1 MAPNETSDGKSRK
14 GVERVGEDEL
24 VPLRE
29 ARVQVETAITR
40 IALLHLAYSKMLVEE
55 FGSERGKDLILKS
68 ILQYG
73 RLIGERT
80 KRGVLD
86 YPSAK
91 YGAYVERE
99 NGRIYDCVLG
109 RIFREYGELDVGGL
123 YCYVDPAKTMAFD
136 LSTKL
141 IHNDCAAFGDDYCTF
156 AQLPTTEKE
165 QSDFANAHSDW
176 KCVDPRL
183 AQGTKHP

>member
-1 MAPNETSDGKSRK
+1 MAPDEMIDGKSHED
-14 GVERVGEDEL
+14 VERAREEEL

-55 FGSERGKDLILKS
+55 FGSERGKELILKS

-80 KRGVLD
+80 KRGVPD

-136 LSTKL
+136 PSTKL

-156 AQLPTTEKE
+156 AELSTTEKE
-165 QSDFANAHSDW
+165 QSDFANARSDW
-176 KCVDPRL
+176 KYVDPRL
-183 AQGTKHP
+183 VRGTKHP